1 MNKGYWVVAYRSVSD
16 PAAVARYA
24 GPAAELI
31 KSHGGRILARGMP
44 ARVFESGEEER
55 CVLVEFDGVE
65 AAIAAY
71 ESPDYQR
78 VRAILQGAAERDI
91 RIVEGV

>member
-1 MNKGYWVVAYRSVSD
+1 MSKGYWVVAYRSVSD

-44 ARVFESGEEER
+44 ARVFESGQEQR
-55 CVLVEFDGVE
+55 CVVVEFDSVE
-65 AAIAAY
+65 AAVAAF
-71 ESPDYQR
+71 ENDAYQK
-78 VRAILQGAAERDI
+78 VAAILVGAAERDI